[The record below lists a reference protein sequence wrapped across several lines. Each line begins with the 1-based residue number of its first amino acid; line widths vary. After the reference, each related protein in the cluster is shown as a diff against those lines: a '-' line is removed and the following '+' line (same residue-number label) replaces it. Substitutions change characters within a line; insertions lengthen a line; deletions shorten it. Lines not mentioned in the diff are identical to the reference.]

1 MCPAVG
7 QGALAIETRNDGLE
21 AQQMVAKLDHVASR
35 IAVTAE
41 RALLATLEGGCQ
53 VPIGAYATVHGSQLH
68 LRAIVASPDGLH
80 LVRAEATGT
89 DPQRVGEDL
98 GREMLE
104 RGAREILK
112 DVYAA

>member
-1 MCPAVG
+1 
-7 QGALAIETRNDGLE
+7 
-21 AQQMVAKLDHVASR
+21 
-35 IAVTAE
+35 
-41 RALLATLEGGCQ
+41 
-53 VPIGAYATVHGSQLH
+53 
-68 LRAIVASPDGLH
+68 LRV
-80 LVRAEATGT
+80 VRAEATGT